1 MTPGGLTVCQLPHL
15 SGWLPPSLPLSP
27 LTPPL
32 LSGHQGGVAL
42 SADVPRP
49 AWRPLGST
57 ASVSISHS
65 YGFKLHCTELYFTS
79 EDAIRPGCG
88 PRGRV
93 GSASAR
99 SPGPA
104 ASVSSP
110 SRRTE
115 QKEAS
120 GFTGPRSATT
130 LGLDLGAGVRSTPQ
144 QPPQQL
150 WAVLSVFTHGVS
162 QNKSSQP
169 PSSGA
174 PQVSKHPHCWGRRL
188 PGVWPHRQS
197 RPLHG
202 ASP

>member
-1 MTPGGLTVCQLPHL
+1 MASTGLH
-15 SGWLPPSLPLSP
+15 
-27 LTPPL
+27 
-32 LSGHQGGVAL
+32 
-42 SADVPRP
+42 
-49 AWRPLGST
+49 
-57 ASVSISHS
+57 ASVSISHL
-65 YGFKLHCTELYFTS
+65 YGFKRHRTDLCFTV
-79 EDAIRPGCG
+79 EDTTRPGCG

-120 GFTGPRSATT
+120 GFTGPRSAST
-130 LGLDLGAGVRSTPQ
+130 LGLDLEAGVRSTPQ

-169 PSSGA
+169 PQFWSPTGVQAPFLRPQAAWCVAALPVPPSSRGL
-174 PQVSKHPHCWGRRL
+174 PMKPHPAHLSHRRPASRAGRQRAL
-188 PGVWPHRQS
+188 I
-197 RPLHG
+197 
-202 ASP
+202 